1 MRNPFDTRNW
11 IEHKQSKSHM
21 SGASKLGI
29 VNSHEALLPK
39 RRSAV
44 QSLRIR
50 LKNMPNGEY
59 TFCTKSLQAEVK
71 KQARE
76 DQGMLVKVINSLSC
90 LVTEQQDDIHELRAR
105 LRELHQDMAQMISA
119 FEDVQDSQHKLSQ
132 NVCLYLDEVVSQTSP
147 RHSSSGRRR
156 RARAFDSKSQKSS
169 SEGYDTE
176 DTDKSLTDMSLFED
190 QAELTE
196 ME

>member
-29 VNSHEALLPK
+29 FDNHEKPIAG
-39 RRSAV
+39 
-44 QSLRIR
+44 QSLRVR
-50 LKNMPNGEY
+50 LRDMPKGGY
-59 TFCTKSLQAEVK
+59 AFCAKSFQSEVK

-90 LVTEQQDDIHELRAR
+90 LVSEQQDDILELRTR
-105 LRELHQDMAQMISA
+105 LREMHQDMTQMTSA

-132 NVCLYLDEVVSQTSP
+132 NVCSYLDEVISQPSP
-147 RHSSSGRRR
+147 RRSFSGQRRQNHVYDLR
-156 RARAFDSKSQKSS
+156 SQKS

-176 DTDKSLTDMSLFED
+176 DTDKSLTDMSIFED

>member
-1 MRNPFDTRNW
+1 MRNPFDRGNW
-11 IEHKQSKSHM
+11 IEHKQSRSHM
-21 SGASKLGI
+21 SGMSKLGI
-29 VNSHEALLPK
+29 FDSHEKPLPK

-44 QSLRIR
+44 QSLRVR
-50 LKNMPNGEY
+50 LKDMSNGEY
-59 TFCTKSLQAEVK
+59 AFCAKSFQAEVK

-90 LVTEQQDDIHELRAR
+90 LVSEQQDDIQELRAR
-105 LRELHQDMAQMISA
+105 LREMHHGMAQMTSA

-132 NVCLYLDEVVSQTSP
+132 NVCSYLDEVALQPSP
-147 RHSSSGRRR
+147 RRSFCGRRR
-156 RARAFDSKSQKSS
+156 RASTYDLRSQKS

-176 DTDKSLTDMSLFED
+176 DTDKSLTDMSIFED
-190 QAELTE
+190 QTELTE